1 MSALPLF
8 NIHQAQDFYLVVML
22 SISAHNTHTVSKLV
36 LFHTYGEKLFVCVS
50 VCFFV
55 CLLLFFFFFVVVV
68 VVVVCFCLCVVVSSL
83 SNVP

>member
-50 VCFFV
+50 VYFFV

-68 VVVVCFCLCVVVSSL
+68 VDVCFCLFVVVSSL